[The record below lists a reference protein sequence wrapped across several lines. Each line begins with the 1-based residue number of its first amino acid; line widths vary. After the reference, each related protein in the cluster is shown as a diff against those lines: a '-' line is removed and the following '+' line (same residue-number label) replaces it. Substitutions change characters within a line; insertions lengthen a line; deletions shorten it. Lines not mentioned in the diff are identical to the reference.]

1 MAWHYLLTFDPH
13 NLIAQLLKN
22 PSAMQ
27 ETWVQSLGWEDPLEK
42 RKATHS
48 SILAWRIPWTVQST
62 ESQRVGHNRATF
74 TFDLQGAFLCTCNL
88 SLVPREGGV
97 EIPLILCSNKVFPLC
112 PCHDYYTKVF
122 TRDQHWLF
130 TLFLLLLPFQRANR
144 KLIVNALI
152 GAHLTLISRNAVSIQ
167 LEAHFYPS

>member
-62 ESQRVGHNRATF
+62 ESQRVGHNRAAF

-97 EIPLILCSNKVFPLC
+97 EIPLILCSNKVFPLFVLATTITLKC
-112 PCHDYYTKVF
+112 LQETSTGCLPCFCCYFHF
-122 TRDQHWLF
+122 RGQ
-130 TLFLLLLPFQRANR
+130 
-144 KLIVNALI
+144 I
-152 GAHLTLISRNAVSIQ
+152 GS
-167 LEAHFYPS
+167 